1 MTVRTRVRVLA
12 FARIAELLGTR
23 EESIELDPGA
33 RLGDVWRVLV
43 RRVPELASLE
53 GSTRAVRNGRVA
65 AFEEALDDGD
75 EVAFL
80 PPVGG
85 G

>member
-23 EESIELDPGA
+23 EEVLELGA
-33 RLGDVWRVLV
+33 ETRVADVWSALTARIS
-43 RRVPELASLE
+43 ELGTLE
-53 GSTRAVRNGRVA
+53 SSTRAARNGRIA
-65 AFEEALDDGD
+65 AFDEPVADGD
-75 EVAFL
+75 EIAFL